1 MNDYLVQYP
10 LKNDVLSDLQK
21 EIKGK
26 ISIMSRNKKDIDLK
40 ISNLIDRI
48 SKSSNQTLISRYESS
63 IESETAKQK
72 ELQLNIDEAEKKV
85 STIDTL
91 KKKDFFDIL
100 SADDLFPT
108 IEDGKRFIRL
118 FIRRIEVNEKTGDID
133 ILFNN

>member
-118 FIRRIEVNEKTGDID
+118 FIRRIEVDEKTGDID

>member
-1 MNDYLVQYP
+1 MQYP

-118 FIRRIEVNEKTGDID
+118 FIRRIEVDEKTGDID

>member
-1 MNDYLVQYP
+1 
-10 LKNDVLSDLQK
+10 
-21 EIKGK
+21 
-26 ISIMSRNKKDIDLK
+26 MSRNKKDIDLK

-118 FIRRIEVNEKTGDID
+118 FIRRIEVDEKTGDID